1 MEPAPKACSQI
12 MVAKD
17 SIPTAVSSRDDDRR
31 FSSETFIVFIV
42 TPLVHLSFIKPW
54 LGVDAP

>member
-1 MEPAPKACSQI
+1 

-17 SIPTAVSSRDDDRR
+17 NIPTAVSSREEDKR

-42 TPLVHLSFIKPW
+42 TPLDRLSFMKP
-54 LGVDAP
+54 